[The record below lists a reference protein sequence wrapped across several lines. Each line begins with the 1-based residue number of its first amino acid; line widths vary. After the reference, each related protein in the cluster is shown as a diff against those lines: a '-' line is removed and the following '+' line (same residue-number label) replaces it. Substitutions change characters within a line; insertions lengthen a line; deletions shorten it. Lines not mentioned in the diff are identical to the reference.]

1 MEEGPRRAK
10 GGRLINDER
19 HYPNYG
25 NGRAGQG
32 FPCGVFGGIVDISVV
47 IPAFNEEKYIET
59 CLKSLRGQKFAGN
72 YEIIVADDSSED
84 RTVAVAE
91 KYADRVVVHE
101 RGSISFGRQKGAE
114 AARYPAIAFT
124 DADSFVAPDW
134 LAQLSASLEQEN
146 VAGVHGQLMP
156 LDGNSVEN
164 NFCRYVLPPYSAF
177 MVGIHQPSVPGANFA
192 VTKKAFEK
200 VGGFNTKL
208 ITAEDVELCKRVKHE
223 GRFLFNRDALVYVST
238 RRVREWGYLKVV
250 SFHVTNS
257 VKILVLGKADMHY
270 EPIR

>member
-1 MEEGPRRAK
+1 M
-10 GGRLINDER
+10 
-19 HYPNYG
+19 
-25 NGRAGQG
+25 
-32 FPCGVFGGIVDISVV
+32 DISVV
-47 IPAFNEEKYIET
+47 IPAFNEEKYIEI
-59 CLKSLRGQKFAGN
+59 CLKSLRNQKFDGN
-72 YEIIVADDSSED
+72 FEIIVADDSSED
-84 RTVAVAE
+84 GTAKVAE
-91 KYADRVVVHE
+91 KYADQVVVHE

-114 AARYPAIAFT
+114 AARYEAIAFT
-124 DADSFVAPDW
+124 DADTYVAPDW
-134 LAQLSASLEQEN
+134 LSQLSSSLEQED
-146 VAGVHGQLMP
+146 VSGVHGQLMP
-156 LDGNSVEN
+156 LDGNYVEN

-192 VTKKAFEK
+192 VTKKAFNK

-208 ITAEDVELCKRVKHE
+208 ITAEDVELCKRVKRE

-257 VKILVLGKADMHY
+257 VKILVLGKADMYY